1 MNETQVCKV
10 CEKDIPRTAE
20 YFYPLTY
27 KRNTGEEV
35 LTYRKTCRKCLAPYM
50 KDKSRE
56 QRLKRKEANMLHQ
69 SKARAKKRGLE
80 FNLDVSD
87 IIIPEV
93 CPLLDIPLYMAEG
106 VISDNSPSLDRIDSS
121 KGYIKGNVW
130 VISARAN
137 AIKSNAT
144 SDEILQIGYR
154 LRDRV
159 YDI

>member
-1 MNETQVCKV
+1 
-10 CEKDIPRTAE
+10 
-20 YFYPLTY
+20 
-27 KRNTGEEV
+27 
-35 LTYRKTCRKCLAPYM
+35 
-50 KDKSRE
+50 
-56 QRLKRKEANMLHQ
+56 MLYQ
-69 SKARAKKRGLE
+69 SKNRAKKRGLE
-80 FNLDVSD
+80 FNLDECD

-93 CPLLDIPLYMAEG
+93 CPLLDIPLYVENG
-106 VISDNSPSLDRIDSS
+106 VIGDHSPSLDRIDSS